1 MHARHAWFHKLAN
14 HVREPLPWHWKTD
27 MDIFSRTFRLFSR
40 NLSICMFL
48 SFRSR
53 KFVTPLFGILRSLG
67 MLSQKGW
74 ILQLVCV
81 ALCTDLGVGLVVQQ
95 LYISVIVEILL
106 KDSVSSN
113 DYECNTKI
121 AFLVLGTFLTSASF
135 FIVSATSF
143 DRFLAIALYFF
154 ISYNKHPLL
163 SPKGCLY
170 RLHLSKTEKEICKI

>member
-1 MHARHAWFHKLAN
+1 M
-14 HVREPLPWHWKTD
+14 
-27 MDIFSRTFRLFSR
+27 LF
-40 NLSICMFL
+40 
-48 SFRSR
+48 
-53 KFVTPLFGILRSLG
+53 
-67 MLSQKGW
+67 QKGW

-106 KDSVSSN
+106 RDSVSSN
-113 DYECNTKI
+113 DSECNTKI
-121 AFLVLGTFLTSASF
+121 AFLVFGTFLTSASF

-143 DRFLAIALYFF
+143 DSFLAITLYFF
-154 ISYNKHPLL
+154 IFYDKHPLL